1 MKLLYILFSLFL
13 FTACSENDDHK
24 SKRKM
29 TASFDKEIG
38 SRIKL
43 LNNDTIQT
51 DSLKVNPNEV
61 DSIVNTLI
69 LLSKD
74 VENMQASVIRSN
86 QYFDGLAS
94 RYGIS
99 THEFEKIKVR
109 MQLDD
114 VAAILKDNELK
125 FFNMILLKNNRA
137 DLLLHAAE

>member
-1 MKLLYILFSLFL
+1 MKALYILFCFL
-13 FTACSENDDHK
+13 FFISCSESDDHK

-29 TASFDKEIG
+29 TASYEKEIG

-51 DSLKVNPNEV
+51 NELKVNPNEV

-74 VENMQASVIRSN
+74 VENMQASVIRAN
-86 QYFDGLAS
+86 QYFEGLAS
-94 RYGIS
+94 RHELS
-99 THEFEKIKVR
+99 LHEFEKIKVR

-114 VAAILKDNELK
+114 VVAILKDNELK
-125 FFNMILLKNNRA
+125 FFNMILLKNNRG
-137 DLLLHAAE
+137 DLLLHTAE

>member
-1 MKLLYILFSLFL
+1 MKLIYIIVGLLL
-13 FTACSENDDHK
+13 FTGCSENDEHK

-29 TASFDKEIG
+29 NASFDKEIG

-86 QYFDGLAS
+86 EYFDMLAS
-94 RYGIS
+94 RYSIS

-109 MQLDD
+109 MHLDD
-114 VAAILKDNELK
+114 VATILKDNELK
-125 FFNMILLKNNRA
+125 FFNMILLKNNRG
-137 DLLLHAAE
+137 DVLLHTAE

>member
-1 MKLLYILFSLFL
+1 MKALYILFGFL
-13 FTACSENDDHK
+13 LLISCSESDAHK

-29 TASFDKEIG
+29 TASYEKEIG

-51 DSLKVNPNEV
+51 NELKVNPNEV

-86 QYFDGLAS
+86 QYFEGLAS
-94 RYGIS
+94 RHGLS
-99 THEFEKIKVR
+99 SHEFEKIKVR

-114 VAAILKDNELK
+114 VVAILKDNELK
-125 FFNMILLKNNRA
+125 FFNMILLKNNRG
-137 DLLLHAAE
+137 DLLLHTAE

>member
-1 MKLLYILFSLFL
+1 MKALYILFALLLFIS
-13 FTACSENDDHK
+13 CSENDEHK

-29 TASFDKEIG
+29 NASFEKEIG

-51 DSLKVNPNEV
+51 STLKVNPNEV

-74 VENMQASVIRSN
+74 IENMQASATRSN
-86 QYFDGLAS
+86 KYFEDLAS
-94 RYGIS
+94 RYGIG

-114 VAAILKDNELK
+114 VVAILKDNELK
-125 FFNMILLKNNRA
+125 FFNMILLKNNRG
-137 DLLLHAAE
+137 DLLLRTAE